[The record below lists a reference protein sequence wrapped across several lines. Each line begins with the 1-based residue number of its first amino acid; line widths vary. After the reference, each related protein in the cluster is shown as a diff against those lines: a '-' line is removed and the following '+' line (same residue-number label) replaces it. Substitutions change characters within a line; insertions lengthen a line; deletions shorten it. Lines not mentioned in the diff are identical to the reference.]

1 MGEAVFPHPS
11 FRAGRAGILPT
22 YLPKVLLTRNCVPKT
37 RCTDMHYKQMVLT
50 MERRPHYG
58 SRYNHLRVASLPL
71 G

>member
-22 YLPKVLLTRNCVPKT
+22 YLP
-37 RCTDMHYKQMVLT
+37 KQMVLT